1 MREAWM
7 SESLFELVDP
17 TLGDEYNKDEFASLV
32 ELALRCVKVNSFERP
47 FMRQVIQ
54 TFRKAGLMSI
64 EHPQSESDVSL
75 GEEVRHVNEFEISS
89 MGYDV
94 ASSME
99 SSSSSGTKSDTQLL
113 SKGLRSRQSTMI

>member
-47 FMRQVIQ
+47 FMHQVIQ
-54 TFRKAGLMSI
+54 TFRKAGLMSV
-64 EHPQSESDVSL
+64 EHPQYESDVSL
-75 GEEVRHVNEFEISS
+75 GEEARHVNAFEISS
-89 MGYDV
+89 MGCEI

-99 SSSSSGTKSDTQLL
+99 SSSSSGTKFDAQLL